1 MSDLDNA
8 VENGIGEPVFPG
20 VGEYLTPTEVS
31 ELVGLTVATLRD
43 YRSKRCAHLGP
54 PFHKDG
60 HKVFYHL
67 SEVLMW
73 MDNRNS
79 TSKEVR

>member
-1 MSDLDNA
+1 MSNLDSA
-8 VENGIGEPVFPG
+8 VKRSTSEPTFPG
-20 VGEYLTPTEVS
+20 VGEFLTPPEVS
-31 ELVGLTVATLRD
+31 EIVGLTVATLRD

-67 SEVLMW
+67 SEVLIW

-79 TSKEVR
+79 NSTEVR